1 MRAVSNSV
9 PIQDPTKIKAQT
21 LKSFGAVSVAG
32 ITCENLVIDWE
43 KGEYVTRLDI
53 AHDTTTIRYFKA
65 TTSLGKSL
73 ERGRNATTSTSRLLT
88 FTEKQQLGGFWG
100 VSSTTFF

>member
-21 LKSFGAVSVAG
+21 LKPFGAVAG
-32 ITCENLVIDWE
+32 TTCENLVIDWE

-73 ERGRNATTSTSRLLT
+73 ERGRNATTSTSRQLT
-88 FTEKQQLGGFWG
+88 FTENN
-100 VSSTTFF
+100 

>member
-21 LKSFGAVSVAG
+21 LKPFGAVSVAG
-32 ITCENLVIDWE
+32 TTCENLVIDWE

-53 AHDTTTIRYFKA
+53 AHDTTAIRFFKA
-65 TTSLGKSL
+65 TTSLGRSL
-73 ERGRNATTSTSRLLT
+73 
-88 FTEKQQLGGFWG
+88 
-100 VSSTTFF
+100 